1 MLNSFFFGDFPNVM
15 IGLGALCAF
24 LLTAAGLKLFMDR
37 LPADEGRE
45 FAVDGKLSRGKPR
58 GAGIIFIFAF
68 AIAVVLF
75 APFKPEYL
83 IYTGLIIVEMLT
95 GYLDDAAKKPWG
107 RVKKGLLDLF
117 VSLVIA
123 FTYVHYNGTDVT
135 VCLFHTTFSMNRWI
149 LYILAVILVWT
160 SINVT
165 NCADG
170 VDALSG
176 TLAIVTM
183 LSFYI
188 ADIYTIPTIT
198 YGHGNQG
205 RFVFLLVFFMAAL
218 LAYLWYNAS
227 PSILM
232 MGDAG
237 SRAMGVFISILALKS
252 HMPFLYLVFAL
263 VIFLDGGLGLFK
275 VTFIKLFHKNPMEK
289 IRTPLHDHV
298 RKNVSVKWSN
308 EQVVMRFASIQAIL
322 SIIYIYLFLR

>member
-1 MLNSFFFGDFPNVM
+1 MLNTFFFGDYPNVM
-15 IGLGALCAF
+15 AGLGALCSF
-24 LLTAAGLKLFMDR
+24 ILTVLGIKLFMDK
-37 LPADEGRE
+37 LPADEGRD
-45 FAVDGKLSRGKPR
+45 FAVDGKLTKGKPR

-68 AIAVVLF
+68 SIAVLLF

-83 IYTGLIIVEMLT
+83 TYTALIIIEMLT
-95 GYLDDAAKKPWG
+95 GYFDDAAEKPWS
-107 RVKKGLLDLF
+107 RFKKGVLDLF
-117 VSLVIA
+117 VALVIA
-123 FTYVHYNGTDVT
+123 YTYVHYNGLEVT
-135 VCLFHTTFSMNRWI
+135 VCLFDTTFEMNRFV
-149 LYILAVILVWT
+149 LYALAVVLVWV

-176 TLAIVTM
+176 TLAIVTI
-183 LSFYI
+183 LSFYV

-205 RFVFLLVFFMAAL
+205 RFVFLILFFLAAL

-237 SRAMGVFISILALKS
+237 SRAMGVFISIMALKS

-275 VTFIKLFHKNPMEK
+275 VSFIKLFKKNPLEK

-298 RKNVSVKWSN
+298 RKNLAVKWSN
-308 EQVVMRFASIQAIL
+308 EQVVMRFAAIQAII
-322 SIIYIYLFLR
+322 SVVYIYLFLR